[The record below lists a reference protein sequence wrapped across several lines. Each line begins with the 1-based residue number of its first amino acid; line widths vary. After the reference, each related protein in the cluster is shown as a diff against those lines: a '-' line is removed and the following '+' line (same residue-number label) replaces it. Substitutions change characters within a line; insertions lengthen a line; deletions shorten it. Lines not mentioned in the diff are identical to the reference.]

1 MQLNNYPNFIH
12 RVEELKQNKLLF
24 DFTFVELKFKCIL
37 FTEINTLL
45 ISNISKNKGCIKSI
59 SNNGFLNGSLPR
71 DFLNSVIENIKD
83 HTGKNKITPFWIE
96 LDKLFNEID
105 ISKIE
110 KIEDNEIISSFST
123 IKTRDKKYDRDW
135 DKPFFKTWRRNNIK
149 GVSEDNLN
157 KTKNYF
163 GYKIYQLCKQN
174 KISSVWQ
181 DTPTLNSLS
190 MLKIDEVEKEINE
203 IIISK

>member
-1 MQLNNYPNFIH
+1 MQLSNYPNFIQ
-12 RVEELKQNKLLF
+12 RVNELKQNKLLF

-59 SNNGFLNGSLPR
+59 SNNGYLDGSLPR
-71 DFLNSVIENIKD
+71 DFLNSVIENIKN
-83 HTGKNKITPFWIE
+83 HTGENKITPFWIE
-96 LDKLFNEID
+96 LDTLFHEID

-110 KIEDNEIISSFST
+110 KIEDNEIISLFST
-123 IKTRDKKYDRDW
+123 TKTVDKKYDREG

-163 GYKIYQLCKQN
+163 GYNIYKLCIHN

-181 DTPTLNSLS
+181 NIPSLNSLS
-190 MLKIDEVEKEINE
+190 MLKIDEVKKDISEIVKN
-203 IIISK
+203 